1 MKKIIP
7 VIILIASVMTQSCG
21 ELLQVAGGMASA
33 VGGGYVNDLY
43 QRYGYSQEDAQKNAL
58 FVVESLGGSR
68 SNAQRGID
76 YVNANDQ
83 YLRQNIVSEG
93 VFDAAGTLTGETIL
107 MNTFKGFT
115 SSEINYKS
123 DLANSTSDADRQA
136 AFDRRKQTIHDVY
149 FDGFN
154 AAEEKRA
161 ALLAQRLAEEEALR
175 QEMNALD
182 AASTLIAIN
191 DADYLTEEEK
201 QEYISAIVPNKS
213 VSEVRSMI
221 TDTNNG
227 KATASSTNSKPS
239 ADEIA
244 AQREAE
250 ARAKAKAEKDA
261 AIGSVKSALLDSYK
275 LDSTELND
283 EQKATLDRIAVVLNQ
298 YPDLN
303 LQIKGHTCDIG
314 TNSVNDR
321 VGLRRAEAAKAYL
334 LDKGIAANRISTVS
348 GGENEPVVENN
359 SADNRKQNR
368 RLTFEI
374 N

>member
-1 MKKIIP
+1 MKKIFP

-21 ELLQVAGGMASA
+21 ELAQVAVGMASA

-83 YLRQNIVSEG
+83 YLRQNIVSDG
-93 VFDAAGTLTGETIL
+93 IFDAAGTHTGETIL
-107 MNTFKGFT
+107 MDTFKGFT

-123 DLANSTSDADRQA
+123 DYANATSDADRQA

-149 FDGFN
+149 FEGFN
-154 AAEEKRA
+154 RAEEKRA

-175 QEMNALD
+175 EEMNALD

-191 DADYLTEEEK
+191 EADYLTEEEK

-213 VSEVRSMI
+213 VSQVRSMI
-221 TDTNNG
+221 TDANNG
-227 KATASSTNSKPS
+227 KATASSTVSQPS
-239 ADEIA
+239 AADIA
-244 AQREAE
+244 AQKAAE
-250 ARAKAKAEKDA
+250 AAAKAKAEKEK
-261 AIGSVKSALLDSYK
+261 AITSVKNALLDSYK
-275 LDSTELND
+275 FDSTELND
-283 EQKATLDRIAVVLNQ
+283 EQKATLDRIAVVMNQ
-298 YPDLN
+298 YPELT

-314 TNSVNDR
+314 TTSVNDR
-321 VGLRRAEAAKAYL
+321 VGLRRADTAKAYL
-334 LDKGIAANRISTVS
+334 VEKGIAANRISTVS
-348 GGENEPVVENN
+348 GGENEPVVENT
-359 SADNRKQNR
+359 SSDNRKQNR
-368 RLTFEI
+368 RLTFEMK
-374 N
+374 